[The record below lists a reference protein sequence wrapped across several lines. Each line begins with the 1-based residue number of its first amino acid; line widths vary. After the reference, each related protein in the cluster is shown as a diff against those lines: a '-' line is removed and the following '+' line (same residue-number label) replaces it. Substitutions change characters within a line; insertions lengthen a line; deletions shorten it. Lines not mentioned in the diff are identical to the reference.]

1 MLLMVIYIHL
11 RTNQTIFFCDTPQKM
26 ECESCKKG
34 KFLKRKPNWNLKDT
48 QTLVTLAV
56 ENSEDLFSKFSTSVT
71 SENKKTVWAETT
83 KQ

>member
-11 RTNQTIFFCDTPQKM
+11 HTNQTIFFCDTPKKM
-26 ECESCKKG
+26 KCENCKKG
-34 KFLKRKPNWNLKDT
+34 KISKRKPNWNLKDT

>member
-1 MLLMVIYIHL
+1 
-11 RTNQTIFFCDTPQKM
+11 M
-26 ECESCKKG
+26 EGESCKKE
-34 KFLKRKPNWNLKDT
+34 KLSKRKPNWNQKDT

-56 ENSEDLFSKFSTSVT
+56 ENSEVLFSKFSTSVT